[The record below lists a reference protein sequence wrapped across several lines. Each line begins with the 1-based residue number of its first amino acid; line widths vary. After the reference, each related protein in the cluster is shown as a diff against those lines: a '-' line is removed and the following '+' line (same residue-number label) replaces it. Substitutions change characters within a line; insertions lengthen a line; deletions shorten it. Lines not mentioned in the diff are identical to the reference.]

1 MGQRHLLLS
10 LLLACAL
17 GVQAGELRLVTGD
30 DYAPFTDR
38 KLPGGGLL
46 TQVVMAALAEQQQTA
61 RLDWRPWMR
70 GYKMAQAAEYDGTFP
85 YIRTPE
91 READFLYS
99 EPLYRVQQHIF
110 SRSNETY
117 EPEQLSALRGKRF
130 CYPLGWQPPKALQEM
145 VERGELTRHEPSGL
159 DECARLLLLRRD
171 DFFVADARLGETSL
185 QLSGAARDQFHRSEG
200 IFPSNAL
207 HLLIPRRHPQA
218 HALLNEF
225 NRGLASLH
233 SSGRYQKLLEQFVQ

>member
-10 LLLACAL
+10 LLLACTL

-61 RLDWRPWMR
+61 TLDWRPWMR
-70 GYKMAQAAEYDGTFP
+70 GFKMAQAAEYDGTFP

-110 SRSNETY
+110 SRSDETY
-117 EPEQLSALRGKRF
+117 EPDQLSALPGKRLWSQRLRLVS
-130 CYPLGWQPPKALQEM
+130 PAPIAGMHVATSVPPFQ
-145 VERGELTRHEPSGL
+145 GQFGL
-159 DECARLLLLRRD
+159 
-171 DFFVADARLGETSL
+171 FSVA
-185 QLSGAARDQFHRSEG
+185 
-200 IFPSNAL
+200 
-207 HLLIPRRHPQA
+207 
-218 HALLNEF
+218 
-225 NRGLASLH
+225 
-233 SSGRYQKLLEQFVQ
+233 